1 MPSHIAI
8 AVRNGGRQEQ
18 SRQAGKGEQ
27 QVRHQSILEY
37 ARFRWFKAALW
48 FSVLAG
54 AVYVWHEPAL
64 KPYGGTWLGYTLG
77 TIGALLILWLLWFGV
92 RKRRY
97 ASRLGTVQGWL
108 SAHVYLGTALLVVAT
123 LHTGFELGWNL
134 HTLAYVLTVA
144 TVASGFYGV
153 YIYLSVPGLMTANRG
168 EETLDAML
176 LKIADLDRE
185 IREKALSLPDQILGV
200 VNASL
205 DNTRLGGSFLRVV
218 SGRDR
223 ACPTAAA
230 VRDLPEI
237 GKRLSGEAANLNHEV
252 YTLLLQK
259 NEILARA
266 RRDLRFKSRLDLWL
280 YVHVPLALALL
291 AALAAHVI
299 SVFLYW

>member
-1 MPSHIAI
+1 
-8 AVRNGGRQEQ
+8 
-18 SRQAGKGEQ
+18 
-27 QVRHQSILEY
+27 VRHQSILEY
-37 ARFRWFKAALW
+37 ARFRWFKSALW
-48 FSVLAG
+48 LSILAG
-54 AVYVWHEPAL
+54 AAYLWHDPPL

-77 TIGALLILWLLWFGV
+77 TVGALLILWLLWFGV

-97 ASRLGTVQGWL
+97 SSRLGTVQGWL
-108 SAHVYLGTALLVVAT
+108 SAHVYLGTALLVVGT
-123 LHTGFELGWNL
+123 LHTGFELGMNV
-134 HTLAYVLTVA
+134 HTLAYVLMVA

-168 EETLDAML
+168 EETLEAML

-185 IREKALSLPDQILGV
+185 IREKALSLPDEILRV

-218 SGRDR
+218 TGRDR

-230 VRDLPEI
+230 VRELPEI
-237 GKRLSGEAANLNHEV
+237 GKRLSGDSAKLNHEV

-259 NEILARA
+259 NELLARA
-266 RRDLRFKSRLDLWL
+266 RRDLRYKARLDLWL
-280 YVHVPLALALL
+280 YLHVPLAVALL
-291 AALAAHVI
+291 AALAAHVV

>member
-1 MPSHIAI
+1 M
-8 AVRNGGRQEQ
+8 
-18 SRQAGKGEQ
+18 
-27 QVRHQSILEY
+27 RHQSILEY
-37 ARFRWFKAALW
+37 ARFRWFKSALW
-48 FSVLAG
+48 LSILAG
-54 AVYVWHEPAL
+54 AAYLWHDPPL

-77 TIGALLILWLLWFGV
+77 TVGALLILWLLWFGV

-108 SAHVYLGTALLVVAT
+108 SAHVYLGTALVVVAT
-123 LHTGFELGWNL
+123 LYTGFELGWNV

-168 EETLDAML
+168 EESLEAML
-176 LKIADLDRE
+176 LKIADLDRD
-185 IREKALSLPDQILGV
+185 IRDKALSLPDRILGV

-205 DNTRLGGSFLRVV
+205 DNSRLGGSFLRIV

-223 ACPTAAA
+223 GCPTAAA

-266 RRDLRFKSRLDLWL
+266 RRDLRFKARLDLWL
-280 YVHVPLALALL
+280 YVHVPLAMALL
-291 AALAAHVI
+291 AALAVHVV